1 MINRKKVFFLSILS
15 FFFASF
21 FMTRFQ
27 DIEGFSSI
35 GWLFI
40 VIFALPSYYS
50 VVSHLGYRKGVFVLI
65 ALSIIPVL
73 VEAFAVYTGFPY
85 GGFEYGTRLGG
96 LFFDLVP
103 LSISF
108 AYLPIL
114 LGGLFVAS
122 KYARGLIEFC
132 LTASVFNL
140 FVDLVIDPAVVHI
153 GFWKYSSGGI
163 YYGVPFSNF
172 IGWLLT
178 GFLYAAFFYLVVD
191 DEKYPLPDGVSVS
204 LIWILCFW
212 TGYLVFNGLY
222 VPALFGGVLVLYLT
236 RSIELF

>member
-1 MINRKKVFFLSILS
+1 V
-15 FFFASF
+15 
-21 FMTRFQ
+21 
-27 DIEGFSSI
+27 
-35 GWLFI
+35 
-40 VIFALPSYYS
+40 
-50 VVSHLGYRKGVFVLI
+50 
-65 ALSIIPVL
+65 
-73 VEAFAVYTGFPY
+73 
-85 GGFEYGTRLGG
+85 
-96 LFFDLVP
+96 
-103 LSISF
+103 SF

-122 KYARGLIEFC
+122 KYTRVFIEFC

-140 FVDLVIDPAVVHI
+140 FVDLVIDPAAVHI
-153 GFWKYSSGGI
+153 GFWKYSSGGV

-191 DEKYPLPDGVSVS
+191 DEKYPLPDGFSVS

-222 VPALFGGVLVLYLT
+222 VPALIGGILVSYLVK
-236 RSIELF
+236 SIKLI